1 MSFLQWCYSCY
12 CYWASLY
19 ASSPKC
25 LFPMQPDS
33 SLCGILFSAVS
44 LPRYRTASK
53 RDREVCDAQGI
64 NRGSFMLCSILGNF
78 LFKYKKRTSRIF
90 SLCVERTRRVTE
102 KKGEEKKRRLIQTDL
117 PFWQTKQTATGQ
129 GGKERF
135 QGREIKETKKDFFP
149 PPRYSQL
156 TSDFSTPFSFS
167 FFCYVLA
174 GTVPYHLLLL
184 INKHGLSFVPFRHTP
199 TLTMPFFFF
208 FVLVTFSHFF
218 SSIIIVYIIII
229 VTVLVINLLRLKY
242 NPLT

>member
-1 MSFLQWCYSCY
+1 MFYFGKLLIQIQKKDLQ
-12 CYWASLY
+12 
-19 ASSPKC
+19 
-25 LFPMQPDS
+25 
-33 SLCGILFSAVS
+33 
-44 LPRYRTASK
+44 
-53 RDREVCDAQGI
+53 
-64 NRGSFMLCSILGNF
+64 NF
-78 LFKYKKRTSRIF
+78 F
-90 SLCVERTRRVTE
+90 SLCEKDSQSQRKERRRE
-102 KKGEEKKRRLIQTDL
+102 ERRRKGGSYKPIC
-117 PFWQTKQTATGQ
+117 PFDRQNKQQQAK
-129 GGKERF
+129 GGERERF